1 VGSAHPTGYLTMVS
15 SDNNQQQTI
24 YNEHRIF
31 EGIYQIFEAEFI
43 EIGRYIA
50 FSENNLKTYSNKI
63 HELHLRVCS
72 EIENI
77 LKVIVHKYFVTQKQ
91 VNSEWENKKSVF
103 LNEKGKT
110 EDYEKLKLDLNSKDK
125 KELDKYLFGFPDFCF
140 YYDIACNSFNLNK
153 KVVSFQISVSPDPQ
167 YDVIQPFDKSQG
179 ISVPSWWTSYNKIKH
194 NKISSYASCT
204 LGDLINSMAGLYILM
219 NYLMKYWPNNLPTF
233 DPSYFRNYPNRN
245 YIGHE
250 FWSFSS
256 KIFQSSSTYQS
267 ISLLRYLP
275 YELSMLEYDTLLEK
289 IGQRLDEIV
298 DTVVGDNPFLLKMAT
313 KENCI
318 FHTYF
323 DYTEYFDTNING
335 CFKRLERYG
344 KFVN

>member
-1 VGSAHPTGYLTMVS
+1 MIS

-31 EGIYQIFEAEFI
+31 EGIYEIFEAELL

-50 FSENNLKTYSNKI
+50 FSEKNLKTYSNKI

-72 EIENI
+72 EIENV
-77 LKVIVHKYFVTQKQ
+77 LKVIIHKHFVSQEQ
-91 VNSEWENKKSVF
+91 VKHEWSEKKSVF
-103 LNEKGKT
+103 LEEKGKT
-110 EDYEKLKLDLNSKDK
+110 ADYEKLKLDLNSKNK
-125 KELDKYLFGFPDFCF
+125 KDLDKNLFGFPDFSF
-140 YYDIACNSFNLNK
+140 YYDIACRRFNLNK

-167 YDVIQPFDKSQG
+167 HDVLQPFDVIHNSLL
-179 ISVPSWWTSYNKIKH
+179 PSWWTNYNKIKH

-219 NYLMKYWPNNLPTF
+219 NYLMKYWTSNLPTF
-233 DPSYFRNYPNRN
+233 DPNYFRKYPSGN
-245 YIGHE
+245 YIGHD

-256 KIFQSSSTYQS
+256 KIFQASGTYQS
-267 ISLLRYLP
+267 SSLLRHLP
-275 YELSMLEYDTLLEK
+275 YELSMIEHNALLEK
-289 IGQRLDEIV
+289 VGQSLDEIIDPV
-298 DTVVGDNPFLLKMAT
+298 IGDNPFLLKMAT
-313 KENCI
+313 RENCI

-323 DYTEYFDTNING
+323 DYMEYFDTNIND